1 MIQINPIK
9 IIDFLKKNFGYV
21 LAIIILFFLFR
32 QCNNTE
38 VLVAEK
44 TILEQKVKVSEQLI
58 ADKLSENELIQK
70 NLIDRFKDTIA
81 FLDKQAYKKQLRIQ
95 ELTRERK
102 TKSEVVKKYNNDEMV
117 QYYIDRYNDNNV
129 FKTKIGVELQINV
142 SKKVVADLVDRDV
155 LDDLLIET
163 TDLLAIEKNAS
174 FLKDSVINNL
184 EYKEK
189 NLNFVLKE
197 KGNIIGNQNEMIKNQ
212 EIIIKKQTRKNNL
225 YKYAIP
231 VAIFSGIAT
240 GVLITK

>member
-44 TILEQKVKVSEQLI
+44 TVLEQKIKVSEQLI

-70 NLIDRFKDTIA
+70 NLIDKFKDTIA
-81 FLDKQAYKKQLRIQ
+81 FLDKKAYKKQLRIQ

-102 TKSEVVKKYNNDEMV
+102 TKSEVVKNYNNDDMV
-117 QYYIDRYNDNNV
+117 QYYIDRYKDYNV
-129 FKTKIGVELQINV
+129 FKTSIGVELQINI
-142 SKKVVADLVDRDV
+142 SKKVVADLIDRDV

-163 TDLLAIEKNAS
+163 NDLLVIEKDAS

-197 KGNIIGNQNEMIKNQ
+197 KGNIIGNQNEMIKTQ
-212 EIIIKKQTRKNNL
+212 EIIIKKETRKNKL

-231 VAIFSGIAT
+231 IGIISGIFT

>member
-9 IIDFLKKNFGYV
+9 IYEFLKRYTPHFITIVV
-21 LAIIILFFLFR
+21 LLFCLK

-38 VLVAEK
+38 VLIAEK
-44 TILEQKVKVSEQLI
+44 DALEKQVKVSEQLI

-70 NLIDRFKDTIA
+70 NLIDKYKDTIA
-81 FLDKQAYKKQLRIQ
+81 FLDSQAYKKQLIIE
-95 ELTRERK
+95 ELNRERK
-102 TKSEVVKKYNNDEMV
+102 NKAESVKNFNDDDMV
-117 QYYIDRYNDNNV
+117 QYYVNRYRDKNV
-129 FKTKIGVELQINV
+129 FKTIIGVELQTEV

-155 LDDLLIET
+155 LDELLIET
-163 TDLLAIEKNAS
+163 TDLLAIEKDAS

-189 NLNFVLKE
+189 NLNFVINE
-197 KGNIIGNQNEMIKNQ
+197 KGNIIGNQNEMIKVQ
-212 EIIIKKQTRKNNL
+212 ENIIKKQTKKNNL

-231 VAIFSGIAT
+231 VAIVTGIVT